1 MPVVTPEASMSCAS
15 SSVAAW
21 IAVLIRD
28 TSLAAPLASDFAGC
42 CVASAPF
49 AVPDDDSDDVD
60 DVDCDALFAADCADA
75 SWVWS
80 VLIVVSSCWI
90 AVAVLLELLLPPP
103 PPPCPPWPEDFFV
116 PDVLLVEDV
125 LEEEV
130 DEEDE
135 ELADAV
141 DPLAAGLTGAAVM
154 AVLCCVAALDTAEID
169 IGQTPCTA
177 TARTAEKGQSLS
189 A

>member
-49 AVPDDDSDDVD
+49 AVLDDDSD
-60 DVDCDALFAADCADA
+60 DVDCDALFADDCAEA

-90 AVAVLLELLLPPP
+90 AVAVLL
-103 PPPCPPWPEDFFV
+103 
-116 PDVLLVEDV
+116 
-125 LEEEV
+125 
-130 DEEDE
+130 
-135 ELADAV
+135 
-141 DPLAAGLTGAAVM
+141 
-154 AVLCCVAALDTAEID
+154 
-169 IGQTPCTA
+169 
-177 TARTAEKGQSLS
+177 
-189 A
+189 